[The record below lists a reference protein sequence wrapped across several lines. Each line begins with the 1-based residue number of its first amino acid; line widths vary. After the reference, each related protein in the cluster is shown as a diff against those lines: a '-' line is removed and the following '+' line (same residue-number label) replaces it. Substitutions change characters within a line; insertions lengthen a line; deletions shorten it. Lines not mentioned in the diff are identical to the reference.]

1 MPSTNSDAERMQNAS
16 RVAKAILGA
25 YRDSPTATKEYT
37 VAILQVIASYPADIQ
52 TRLADLRTGIPGK
65 FKFLPAV
72 AEIVEFADELTKPK
86 PDLFPGIGL
95 VSYCHSD
102 GRRREVDLEPY
113 RPQIVPYIS
122 NRATR
127 NPDHYAAAKV
137 EDAKT
142 REGIRKAEHML
153 AYVKEL
159 GNGSALD
166 GWLIAIESGIGEPP
180 EGWEPK

>member
-1 MPSTNSDAERMQNAS
+1 MQNAS
-16 RVAKAILGA
+16 RVAKTILGA

-72 AEIVEFADELTKPK
+72 AEIVEFADELTKP
-86 PDLFPGIGL
+86 PVYFPGFGIADYSGL
-95 VSYCHSD
+95 K
-102 GRRREVDLEPY
+102 VDPEPY

-127 NPDHYAAAKV
+127 NPNHYAAAKV

-153 AYVKEL
+153 AYVKDL

-166 GWLIAIESGIGEPP
+166 GWIIAIERGIGEPP
-180 EGWEPK
+180 EGWEPT